1 MMTVSANDPR
11 KYEARLRRGRRL
23 WNVLAG
29 MTPGFGERLN
39 DPVRTI
45 ALRELDLRPGDAVLD
60 IGCGAGSFFPG
71 LRDAI
76 GPEGRVVGIDN
87 SPGMLRR
94 ARDLV
99 AAKGWN
105 NVTVL
110 AADAGRDRLGDNEFD
125 AAVALSSLS
134 ATADVRA
141 AVGNAFAALRPGG
154 RLFVFDIRLVP
165 TSGSRLLVRAL
176 HHAYRAL
183 AGATGEDVLAELRT
197 TFPSVEVLHGSREL
211 IVLAIGEKPAS
222 PP

>member
-1 MMTVSANDPR
+1 MMTVSANEQR

-45 ALRELDLRPGDAVLD
+45 ALRELDLRLGDAVLD
-60 IGCGAGSFFPG
+60 VGCGAGSFFPS

-99 AAKGWN
+99 
-105 NVTVL
+105 
-110 AADAGRDRLGDNEFD
+110 
-125 AAVALSSLS
+125 
-134 ATADVRA
+134 
-141 AVGNAFAALRPGG
+141 
-154 RLFVFDIRLVP
+154 
-165 TSGSRLLVRAL
+165 
-176 HHAYRAL
+176 
-183 AGATGEDVLAELRT
+183 
-197 TFPSVEVLHGSREL
+197 
-211 IVLAIGEKPAS
+211 
-222 PP
+222 